1 MGKENREV
9 KSSVLVD
16 LMYEDES
23 AEENER
29 SFYNALHEEQLPNN
43 IEIKKLRVENVV
55 YMNFKNDFSFK
66 TGDQVLVLGEHQS
79 TLNCMKIYTLTFQ
92 GVLGEHQSTLN
103 NNMPLRELM
112 YIGRV
117 LEQLIPI
124 KDRYK
129 KGQVHFPT
137 PEFYTLYNGKD
148 FMEKEKILKLSDAF
162 ETKSDD
168 PMLELKVRV
177 ININSEA
184 GHELLERC
192 PIIRE
197 YSEFIE
203 IIRKYQK
210 KKDVEPYKHAIE
222 ECIEK
227 GILADYLKRKG
238 SEVVN
243 MLTAEYDY
251 ETDIEVQ
258 RSEAYDEGREEGKF
272 EEKKNLIKNLYEAK
286 FTVAEISKLLKT
298 KEDEVEKIIN
308 C

>member
-79 TLNCMKIYTLTFQ
+79 TLN
-92 GVLGEHQSTLN
+92 

-162 ETKSDD
+162 ETKSND

-177 ININSEA
+177 ININPEA
-184 GHELLERC
+184 GHELLDRC

-203 IIRKYQK
+203 IIY
-210 KKDVEPYKHAIE
+210 VF
-222 ECIEK
+222 
-227 GILADYLKRKG
+227 
-238 SEVVN
+238 
-243 MLTAEYDY
+243 LT
-251 ETDIEVQ
+251 I
-258 RSEAYDEGREEGKF
+258 F
-272 EEKKNLIKNLYEAK
+272 LY
-286 FTVAEISKLLKT
+286 LLKCPQSLILSALRAFCFCGKPHISRSIFLYFLYQT
-298 KEDEVEKIIN
+298 WLKSW
-308 C
+308 

>member
-79 TLNCMKIYTLTFQ
+79 TLN
-92 GVLGEHQSTLN
+92 

-129 KGQVHFPT
+129 KRTGSFS
-137 PEFYTLYNGKD
+137 YT
-148 FMEKEKILKLSDAF
+148 
-162 ETKSDD
+162 
-168 PMLELKVRV
+168 
-177 ININSEA
+177 
-184 GHELLERC
+184 
-192 PIIRE
+192 
-197 YSEFIE
+197 
-203 IIRKYQK
+203 
-210 KKDVEPYKHAIE
+210 
-222 ECIEK
+222 
-227 GILADYLKRKG
+227 
-238 SEVVN
+238 
-243 MLTAEYDY
+243 
-251 ETDIEVQ
+251 
-258 RSEAYDEGREEGKF
+258 
-272 EEKKNLIKNLYEAK
+272 
-286 FTVAEISKLLKT
+286 
-298 KEDEVEKIIN
+298 
-308 C
+308 

>member
-66 TGDQVLVLGEHQS
+66 TGDQVL
-79 TLNCMKIYTLTFQ
+79 
-92 GVLGEHQSTLN
+92 VLGEHQSTLN

-203 IIRKYQK
+203 
-210 KKDVEPYKHAIE
+210 
-222 ECIEK
+222 K

-258 RSEAYDEGREEGKF
+258 RGEAYDEGREEGKF

>member
-1 MGKENREV
+1 MKSIFARLMLQKKIYFAYTKSKHPFFFVQSAERSPDGKKNREV

-79 TLNCMKIYTLTFQ
+79 TLN
-92 GVLGEHQSTLN
+92 

-162 ETKSDD
+162 ETKRND

-177 ININSEA
+177 INISPEA

-227 GILADYLKRKG
+227 GILADYLKRKR
-238 SEVVN
+238 SKVVN

-258 RSEAYDEGREEGKF
+258 RGEAYDEGREEGKL
-272 EEKKNLIKNLYEAK
+272 EEKKIL
-286 FTVAEISKLLKT
+286 
-298 KEDEVEKIIN
+298 
-308 C
+308 

>member
-66 TGDQVLVLGEHQS
+66 TGDQVL
-79 TLNCMKIYTLTFQ
+79 
-92 GVLGEHQSTLN
+92 VLGEHQSTLN

-197 YSEFIE
+197 CSEFIE

-243 MLTAEYDY
+243 MLMAEYDY

-258 RSEAYDEGREEGKF
+258 RGEAYDEGREEGKF

>member
-79 TLNCMKIYTLTFQ
+79 TLN
-92 GVLGEHQSTLN
+92 

-162 ETKSDD
+162 ETKSND

-177 ININSEA
+177 ININPEA

-210 KKDVEPYKHAIE
+210 GKDVEPYKHAIE

-258 RSEAYDEGREEGKF
+258 RGEAYDEGREEGKL

>member
-43 IEIKKLRVENVV
+43 
-55 YMNFKNDFSFK
+55 
-66 TGDQVLVLGEHQS
+66 
-79 TLNCMKIYTLTFQ
+79 
-92 GVLGEHQSTLN
+92 
-103 NNMPLRELM
+103 
-112 YIGRV
+112 
-117 LEQLIPI
+117 
-124 KDRYK
+124 
-129 KGQVHFPT
+129 
-137 PEFYTLYNGKD
+137 
-148 FMEKEKILKLSDAF
+148 
-162 ETKSDD
+162 
-168 PMLELKVRV
+168 MLELKVRV

-258 RSEAYDEGREEGKF
+258 SC
-272 EEKKNLIKNLYEAK
+272 LLYTSDA
-286 FTVAEISKLLKT
+286 A
-298 KEDEVEKIIN
+298 DD
-308 C
+308 

>member
-1 MGKENREV
+1 MKSIFARLMLQKKIYFAYTKSKHPFFFMQSAERSPDGEKNREV

-29 SFYNALHEEQLPNN
+29 SFYNAL
-43 IEIKKLRVENVV
+43 
-55 YMNFKNDFSFK
+55 
-66 TGDQVLVLGEHQS
+66 
-79 TLNCMKIYTLTFQ
+79 
-92 GVLGEHQSTLN
+92 
-103 NNMPLRELM
+103 
-112 YIGRV
+112 
-117 LEQLIPI
+117 
-124 KDRYK
+124 
-129 KGQVHFPT
+129 HFPT

-162 ETKSDD
+162 ETKRND

-177 ININSEA
+177 INISPEA

-227 GILADYLKRKG
+227 GILADYLKRKR

-258 RSEAYDEGREEGKF
+258 RGEAYDEGREEGKL

-286 FTVAEISKLLKT
+286 FTVAEISKLLKA